1 MKKVLE
7 KGIELMYYNREPG
20 NRRKTGKEERE
31 ERNML
36 YRVLDFYE
44 ELRGECIYY
53 GESFAEALEAVEE
66 READTDGECDCEIE
80 ERRNGRW
87 ISAIHE

>member
-1 MKKVLE
+1 
-7 KGIELMYYNREPG
+7 
-20 NRRKTGKEERE
+20 
-31 ERNML
+31 ML

-53 GESFAEALEAVEE
+53 GDSFAAALDAVEE
-66 READTDGECDCEIE
+66 READTDGECSCEIQ

-87 ISAIHE
+87 IAAIHA